1 LEAIT
6 SGTMVDESPFT
17 RIFAYTTRLQQSMT
31 NNNQRTTRTTSN
43 YYNNNNHHNKTKQGN
58 HHYIN
63 ILFIVV
69 QSFLLLAGTYPSSA
83 QHFPAMQHLKLLR
96 SITTIVRRLWL

>member
-1 LEAIT
+1 VLIRLPLLALEAIA

-17 RIFAYTTRLQQSMT
+17 RIVAYTTRLRQSMT
-31 NNNQRTTRTTSN
+31 INNQRTTRTTSITSN
-43 YYNNNNHHNKTKQGN
+43 YYNNNNHHNKTKESN

-69 QSFLLLAGTYPSSA
+69 QSFLLLAGTYPSSSA
-83 QHFPAMQHLKLLR
+83 QHFPC
-96 SITTIVRRLWL
+96 SI